1 MTLFCHELRQGRLSL
16 AVWTLCIGFF
26 VLVCVLMYPEFE
38 GQMEEMGAMF
48 ASMGG
53 FTAAFGMD
61 RLNIGTLTG
70 FYAIE
75 CGSIIGLGGAFYAA
89 LTGISAL
96 SKEENGHTAEF
107 LLTHP
112 ISRSFAAGTKLAAV
126 LVQILVLDL
135 ACFGFGV
142 LSVILVD
149 HPVPWGD
156 LGLLHLAYLLLHLE
170 LAALCFGISAFR
182 HSSGLG
188 IGLGLAVSLYFANLI
203 ANAAPAADWLNYVT
217 PFAYTDGADLLT
229 EGGLDLAL
237 VLPGMAYGIAAVVLG
252 FLYYHRKDLR

>member
-1 MTLFCHELRQGRLSL
+1 M
-16 AVWTLCIGFF
+16 
-26 VLVCVLMYPEFE
+26 
-38 GQMEEMGAMF
+38 
-48 ASMGG
+48 
-53 FTAAFGMD
+53 
-61 RLNIGTLTG
+61 
-70 FYAIE
+70 
-75 CGSIIGLGGAFYAA
+75 
-89 LTGISAL
+89 
-96 SKEENGHTAEF
+96 
-107 LLTHP
+107 
-112 ISRSFAAGTKLAAV
+112 
-126 LVQILVLDL
+126 LDL

-149 HPVPWGD
+149 HPVSWGD

-182 HSSGLG
+182 YSSGLG

-252 FLYYHRKDLR
+252 FLYYRRKDLR

>member
-1 MTLFCHELRQGRLSL
+1 MTLFFHELRQGRLSL

-26 VLVCVLMYPEFE
+26 VLVCILMYPEFE
-38 GQMEEMGAMF
+38 GQMEEMGTMF

-75 CGSIIGLGGAFYAA
+75 CGSIIGLGGAFYAV

-96 SKEENGHTAEF
+96 AKEETGHTAEF

-112 ISRSFAAGTKLAAV
+112 VSRIGIAGSKLSAV
-126 LVQILVLDL
+126 LVQVLVLDL
-135 ACFGFGV
+135 FCFGFGV
-142 LSVILVD
+142 LAILLVG
-149 HPVPWGD
+149 HPVPWQD
-156 LGLLHLAYLLLHLE
+156 LGLLHAAYLLLHLE
-170 LAALCFGISAFR
+170 LAALCFGLSAFR
-182 HSSGLG
+182 HSNGLG

-203 ANAAPAADWLNYVT
+203 ANAAPAADWLNRIT

-229 EGGLDLAL
+229 DGSLPLSL
-237 VLPGMAYGIAAVVLG
+237 VLPGMGYGVAAVVIGL
-252 FLYYHRKDLR
+252 LHYRRKDIR

>member
-1 MTLFCHELRQGRLSL
+1 MTLFRHEMRQGRLSL

-96 SKEENGHTAEF
+96 AKEESGHTAEF

-112 ISRSFAAGTKLAAV
+112 ISRGGAAGSKLAAV
-126 LVQILVLDL
+126 FVQILVLDL

-142 LSVILVD
+142 LSVLMVG
-149 HPVPWGD
+149 HEVPWDD
-156 LGLLHLAYLLLHLE
+156 LALLHTAYLLLHLE
-170 LAALCFGISAFR
+170 LGALCFGLSAFR

-188 IGLGLAVSLYFANLI
+188 IGLGLAVCLYFANLI
-203 ANAAPAADWLNYVT
+203 ANAAPAADWLNYIT

-229 EGGLDLAL
+229 EGGLDPAL
-237 VLPGMAYGIAAVVLG
+237 VIPGLLYGAAALVLG
-252 FLYYHRKDLR
+252 FLHYRRKDLR